1 MISRCWRRSKKS
13 DAHRRIAGRSL
24 SNRPTDPIEGPGA
37 LTVIIRSAGAR
48 QQPRFPS
55 FGRHC
60 PGQRGILAGR
70 LQAGFPP
77 RPTAALGFPPERLA
91 RRKYRNF
98 DAEFLREVRRSGIAR
113 GWFCLHW
120 GSRPTH
126 GQGSPPAQRHHGSPD
141 GEGPGAR
148 QAPPATAG
156 SGRSRSAPHLPP
168 CRFPL
173 PLPRLQLVSARDS
186 GWGVGIAP
194 GQPSG
199 RQQQWLGC
207 SQR

>member
-13 DAHRRIAGRSL
+13 DAQRRIAGRRL
-24 SNRPTDPIEGPGA
+24 SNWPTDSTEGPGA

-60 PGQRGILAGR
+60 PGQRGILTGR
-70 LQAGFPP
+70 HQAGFPP
-77 RPTAALGFPPERLA
+77 RPAAALGFPPERLA

-98 DAEFLREVRRSGIAR
+98 DAEFLRQVRRSGIAR

-126 GQGSPPAQRHHGSPD
+126 GQGSPPAQRQHGSPG
-141 GEGPGAR
+141 GEGRGA
-148 QAPPATAG
+148 
-156 SGRSRSAPHLPP
+156 
-168 CRFPL
+168 
-173 PLPRLQLVSARDS
+173 RLQLVSARDS

-199 RQQQWLGC
+199 RQQQWFGC
-207 SQR
+207 SQK